1 MIILPIFGIV
11 FLLIAFIFIFKLK
24 KMTKNGIRTEGIIF
38 DIEVRKHSRNPYPV
52 IRFQTIGNVVIT
64 KVPDF
69 YSLPGYPKK
78 GDKVKVIY
86 NPDDPN
92 DFIVES
98 NPGRIII
105 FILFGL
111 SFIIIWGVLKW
122 KRVEF

>member
-1 MIILPIFGIV
+1 MIILPIFGVV

-38 DIEVRKHSRNPYPV
+38 DIEVRKNSRNPYPV